1 MADGEQK
8 TLFKLK
14 EMALT
19 DLDVQNMAMED
30 EQDLINMFKENCE
43 RKKWNAW
50 PNNVSAACDTIATM
64 DHVTDEVGHVGC
76 MIYLQT

>member
-43 RKKWNAW
+43 RKK
-50 PNNVSAACDTIATM
+50 
-64 DHVTDEVGHVGC
+64 
-76 MIYLQT
+76 